1 MLYVNRWEN
10 ELTYYV
16 VAQLG
21 LNNLYYYAFDYMLE
35 TMFSEYLLLFMLYI
49 YLLKTD
55 ADRRNLLIISS
66 ENGDISVTSK
76 TCTNIQ
82 SAENCKEFSETIWFA
97 GIVDGDGNFDLR
109 NINNKLVF
117 KAIRIKL
124 HDRDVRILTY
134 IQNISHMGRIRA
146 DKNKPLCKSLVPKKK
161 CYF

>member
-10 ELTYYV
+10 QLTYYV

-49 YLLKTD
+49 YLLKID
-55 ADRRNLLIISS
+55 ADRRNLLNISS

-82 SAENCKEFSETIWFA
+82 SAENCKEFSETIRQISNYNKGDHSSFFEWFS

-109 NINNKLVF
+109 I
-117 KAIRIKL
+117 
-124 HDRDVRILTY
+124 
-134 IQNISHMGRIRA
+134 
-146 DKNKPLCKSLVPKKK
+146 
-161 CYF
+161 